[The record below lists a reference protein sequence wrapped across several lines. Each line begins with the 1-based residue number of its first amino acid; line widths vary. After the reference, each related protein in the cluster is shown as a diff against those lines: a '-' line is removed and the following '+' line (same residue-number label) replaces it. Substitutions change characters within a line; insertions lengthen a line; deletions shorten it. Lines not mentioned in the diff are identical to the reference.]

1 MNRTLLPLLL
11 ATILSSTA
19 LAQDAACREQ
29 SLRGSTAGNRP
40 SESRWD
46 YFHGFLFRRS
56 AGSVE
61 METKTP
67 YPKNYSGRY
76 TYLPWSPDWVRTPE
90 NEIRASA
97 YRHHQHYQATH
108 VPSIAALPQSASR
121 LETQPQAQT
130 PLNSAVKP
138 VPYEFHSLESGPLQ
152 EVEVQ
157 KLR

>member
-1 MNRTLLPLLL
+1 MNRILLSLLS
-11 ATILSSTA
+11 ATILTSAA
-19 LAQDAACREQ
+19 LAQDPACRKPSQ
-29 SLRGSTAGNRP
+29 RGATAGNRAN
-40 SESRWD
+40 ESRWD

-97 YRHHQHYQATH
+97 YGHHSRAIHAPQLA
-108 VPSIAALPQSASR
+108 VPTQSSTEI
-121 LETQPQAQT
+121 ETQSLA
-130 PLNSAVKP
+130 PLNPAVKP
-138 VPYEFHSLESGPLQ
+138 VPYEFYSLESAGLQ
-152 EVEVQ
+152 EVGV
-157 KLR
+157 RGAR

>member
-11 ATILSSTA
+11 AAILSSAA
-19 LAQDAACREQ
+19 LAQDAACRKPPV
-29 SLRGSTAGNRP
+29 RGSSAGNRA

-61 METKTP
+61 METKAP
-67 YPKNYSGRY
+67 YPKNHSGRY

-97 YRHHQHYQATH
+97 YGHHSRTIHAPQLAVPTH
-108 VPSIAALPQSASR
+108 SSTEV
-121 LETQPQAQT
+121 ETQSLA
-130 PLNSAVKP
+130 PLKSAAKP
-138 VPYEFHSLESGPLQ
+138 VPYEFYSLESGPLE
-152 EVEVQ
+152 EVGVREV
-157 KLR
+157 R